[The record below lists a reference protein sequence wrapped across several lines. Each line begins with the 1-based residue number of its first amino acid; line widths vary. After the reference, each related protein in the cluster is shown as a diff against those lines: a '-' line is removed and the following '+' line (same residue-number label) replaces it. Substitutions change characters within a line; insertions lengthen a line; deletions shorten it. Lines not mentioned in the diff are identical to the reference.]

1 MNGVNGVS
9 SLDILSDQDLIEVYE
24 KAIQYQLETRFI
36 NTLYLELERR
46 GLVVAI
52 V

>member
-1 MNGVNGVS
+1 MEWNEMS

-24 KAIQYQLETRFI
+24 KAVQYQLETRFI
-36 NTLYLELERR
+36 NTLYLEIERR
-46 GLVVAI
+46 GLAVAI